1 MIAVPSVPG
10 SKTWHVYVP
19 SRFSGYSDIV
29 SDETDEQVDLET
41 DLVIGG
47 VGSGLTDLMGG
58 DRETGVIADD
68 GGVPFM
74 FPLLLLLL

>member
-1 MIAVPSVPG
+1 M
-10 SKTWHVYVP
+10 
-19 SRFSGYSDIV
+19 V

-41 DLVIGG
+41 DLVIGW
-47 VGSGLTDLMGG
+47 VGSGLTDLMGDERG
-58 DRETGVIADD
+58 TGVITDD

>member
-1 MIAVPSVPG
+1 M
-10 SKTWHVYVP
+10 
-19 SRFSGYSDIV
+19 
-29 SDETDEQVDLET
+29 DLET

-47 VGSGLTDLMGG
+47 VGSGLTDLMG
-58 DRETGVIADD
+58 DEREAGVIIDG